1 MHNSLYDFTNTNEYE
16 TLKEYN
22 RDREDYFDYFTKVEE
37 KEQELS
43 QQLKYEILTKRMK
56 CIKWKKN
63 ITKFSMK

>member
-56 CIKWKKN
+56 CIK
-63 ITKFSMK
+63 